1 MKATLNK
8 QPIAVITGA
17 SSGLGEAFVY
27 ALANEG
33 YRLILLA
40 RRKERLKEIQ
50 SKVLTDCQIHQVDL
64 SNINAVNDIL
74 KILPSHIDL
83 LICNSGY
90 RISAEFEDADPTVI
104 TQQISCMID
113 AHNRLMQHYLKT
125 FKENKNGQII
135 VVSSIAGLLPS
146 PGPLYGPI
154 KAYQHHQAINLHA
167 HYKHH
172 GIHCMSL
179 CPGLIRT
186 EFHTVNG
193 LTDWSNISSCWWM
206 TADQVAK
213 KSLKKLQKKKTFYIP
228 GWYNQLLYMAIRH
241 LPITIQQWWV
251 QRFFEKSKI

>member
-8 QPIAVITGA
+8 QPTALITGA
-17 SSGLGEAFVY
+17 SSGLGQAFAY
-27 ALANEG
+27 ALANQG

-40 RRKERLKEIQ
+40 RRKERLQEIE
-50 SKVLTDCQIHQVDL
+50 SKVATDCQIHQVDL
-64 SNINAVNDIL
+64 GNINAVNKIL
-74 KILPSHIDL
+74 KKLPTYIDL

-90 RISAEFEDADPTVI
+90 RISAAFEDADPIEI
-104 TQQISCMID
+104 TQQITCMID
-113 AHNRLMQHYLKT
+113 AHNRLMQHYLKS
-125 FKENKNGQII
+125 FMANQKGQII
-135 VVSSIAGLLPS
+135 AVSSIAGLLPS

-206 TADQVAK
+206 TADQVAEK
-213 KSLKKLQKKKTFYIP
+213 TLVKLKKRKTFYIP
-228 GWYNQLLYMAIRH
+228 GWHNKLIYIVIRH
-241 LPITIQQWWV
+241 LPMTFQQWLV